1 MSSLVIEKAE
11 IGTPRHRDAVSSPTL
26 LAAENLSRSFVYR
39 RGSLLR
45 REARF
50 RAVDDVSLTLRE
62 GETLGIVGES
72 GCGKSTLGRLLSGL
86 ARPDAGSATFADLS
100 LSSLSGQAWRASR
113 RDIQVIFQ
121 DTAGSLDP
129 RLPIEEQVR
138 EPLDLHAIGTPESRV
153 QAAQEMLDAVRL
165 GRHMWGSVPGELSG
179 GQQQRV
185 VIARAL
191 ILKPRLLVC
200 DEPVA
205 ALDVSI
211 QAQIISILQDMRS
224 RLGLSMIFISHDLGI
239 VRHIADHVAIMYL
252 GQIVESG
259 PSETVFSDPAHPYTR
274 ALISAVPVPD
284 PKRRRQRRLLSGDPP
299 SPHTPP
305 PGCRFHTRCPL
316 KVERCT
322 SEEPRLTLQGAHG
335 VACHFAE
342 VAP

>member
-1 MSSLVIEKAE
+1 MSSRILERAEARPVDTASALPPVLLVAE
-11 IGTPRHRDAVSSPTL
+11 G
-26 LAAENLSRSFVYR
+26 LSRSFAYR
-39 RGSLLR
+39 RGGLLQ

-50 RAVDDVSLTLRE
+50 RAVDRVSLTLRE

-86 ARPDAGSATFADLS
+86 ARPDEGSANFAGLS
-100 LSSLSGQAWRASR
+100 LTTLSGAAWRASR

-121 DTAGSLDP
+121 DAAGSLDP

-138 EPLDLHAIGTPESRV
+138 EPLDLHSVGAPASRIE
-153 QAAQEMLDAVRL
+153 AAQEMLEAVRL
-165 GRHMWGSVPGELSG
+165 GRHLWRSVPGELSG

-191 ILKPRLLVC
+191 ILKPRMLVC

-211 QAQIISILQDMRS
+211 QAQIVSILRDMRA

-239 VRHIADHVAIMYL
+239 VRHVADRVAIMYL

-259 PSETVFSDPAHPYTR
+259 PAEAVFSRPAHPYTR
-274 ALISAVPVPD
+274 ALISAVPVPE
-284 PKRRRQRRLLSGDPP
+284 PTRRRQRRLVAGDPP
-299 SPHTPP
+299 SPYTPP

-316 KVERCT
+316 KAERCT
-322 SEEPRLTLQGAHG
+322 REPPRLASNGARAA
-335 VACHFAE
+335 ACHFAE
-342 VAP
+342 ISP